1 MRVGLDLAERFNLA
15 VAVIDIHAN
24 ILQVSP
30 TAEEMLDTHPA
41 LLASTRRV
49 GLLFSTQSR
58 AFCIAI
64 RRVLSAGG
72 EHMIRADDGC
82 ISAPLGLHLSPWKC
96 ASHCLVSFHPFEA
109 QPANFDLL
117 AGVFDLTPR
126 QLDLLGHFSR
136 GLSLAEIAG
145 RTRLRPQTV
154 REAFSNLYAK
164 FGVQGQLELM
174 SVLASIG
181 SLGSSQ

>member
-1 MRVGLDLAERFNLA
+1 
-15 VAVIDIHAN
+15 
-24 ILQVSP
+24 
-30 TAEEMLDTHPA
+30 
-41 LLASTRRV
+41 
-49 GLLFSTQSR
+49 
-58 AFCIAI
+58 
-64 RRVLSAGG
+64 
-72 EHMIRADDGC
+72 
-82 ISAPLGLHLSPWKC
+82 
-96 ASHCLVSFHPFEA
+96 
-109 QPANFDLL
+109 
-117 AGVFDLTPR
+117 LTPR